1 MANFANSDQTN
12 FETALFALTLERA
25 GPPMTGQLVAA
36 LRDMILSG
44 LAGPG
49 MRLPPSRRWA
59 EELSVSR
66 MTVVMAVEQLVAE
79 GYLAARQGSGTF
91 VAADLPH
98 LRPAGP
104 VADGPDAD
112 GARPYPVLT
121 PGVPDTRLF
130 PHGRWAQ
137 HLAQAW
143 RQPDAALLERPDPMG
158 WPPLRAA
165 IAAHLRAWR
174 GIACSAGQVAITSG
188 AGEAAEILSLALWAA
203 GAKVVMEDPGYAP
216 IARVLREAGRVPV
229 PVRVDDEGLPPDAAE
244 GAAAVL
250 LTPSRHYP
258 LGVTLPL
265 PRRLALLDWAERTG
279 GTIVEDD
286 YDGEY
291 RYQGQP
297 LPAIMQ
303 LDRGAGRVIYL
314 GSFSK
319 LLSPALRLG
328 YMVIPP
334 GLLPQVRAR
343 MAATGPRA
351 SLVPQPAL
359 AGFMQSGDF
368 AIHLRRMRRVYA
380 ARQQVLR
387 EALDLPP
394 DPGGMHLVL
403 PLPGQDDKALA
414 REAGR
419 AGLGVRALSG
429 YAVLP
434 DPPRGLAL
442 GYAAF
447 DEDSL
452 RAGAARLRQVLGS
465 DPSST

>member
-1 MANFANSDQTN
+1 MSNTANYDQTN
-12 FETALFALTLERA
+12 FEAALFGLTLEREGGA
-25 GPPMTGQLVAA
+25 LTGQLVAA

-44 LAGPG
+44 LARPG
-49 MRLPPSRRWA
+49 VRLPPSRRWA

-66 MTVVMAVEQLVAE
+66 MTVVTAVEQLIAE
-79 GYLAARQGSGTF
+79 GYLVARRGSGTF

-98 LRPAGP
+98 LQPAGP
-104 VADGPDAD
+104 VADGPGAD
-112 GARPYPVLT
+112 GPRPYPVLT

-143 RQPDAALLERPDPMG
+143 RQPDAALLDRPDPMG

-174 GIACSAGQVAITSG
+174 GIGCSAGQIAITSG
-188 AGEAAEILSLALWAA
+188 AGEAAEILCHALWAP
-203 GAKVVMEDPGYAP
+203 GARVVMEDPGYAP

-229 PVRVDDEGLPPDAAE
+229 PVRVDDEGLPSAE
-244 GAAAVL
+244 VNGAAAVL

-297 LPAIMQ
+297 LPAITQ

-334 GLLPQVRAR
+334 ELLPRIRAR
-343 MAATGPRA
+343 MAETGPRA

-359 AGFMQSGDF
+359 AAFMDSGEF
-368 AIHLRRMRRVYA
+368 ATHLRRMRRVYA

-387 EALDLPP
+387 TALDLPA
-394 DPGGMHLVL
+394 DPGGMHMIM
-403 PLPGQDDKALA
+403 PLPGQDDAA
-414 REAGR
+414 VAQEAQR

-429 YAVLP
+429 YAALP

-447 DEDSL
+447 DDDSL
-452 RAGAARLRQVLGS
+452 RRAAMRLRQVLGRV
-465 DPSST
+465 PSST